1 MNESSIALTIES
13 LFNDLKTDKA
23 EGILVH
29 CADWGTNVRLTINDI
44 LVEMDIQSNWDGF
57 EVSIIDGADT
67 QHFQIDELPD
77 LLQILNLS

>member
-1 MNESSIALTIES
+1 MNEPSIRHTIES
-13 LFNDLKTDKA
+13 LFNGLKADKV
-23 EGILVH
+23 EGMLIH
-29 CADWGTNVRLTINDI
+29 SADWGTNVRLTINDV

-57 EVSIIDGADT
+57 EVSLIDGAET